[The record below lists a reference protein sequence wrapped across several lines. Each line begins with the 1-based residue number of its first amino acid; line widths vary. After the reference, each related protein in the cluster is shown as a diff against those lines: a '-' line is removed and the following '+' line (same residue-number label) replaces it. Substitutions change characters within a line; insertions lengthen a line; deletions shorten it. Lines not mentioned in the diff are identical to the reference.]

1 MRKPLLMC
9 LALAFLAP
17 SALLAAETSRDDLET
32 MAAST
37 DALARIAR
45 RLGSSGVLDEDLAVR
60 IDRMYPDALRHFAA
74 YRIFLSGAGAVLVC
88 TSDIH
93 RGLVEDYACTPQVDV
108 RLFDFP
114 DAPCAFTMNLAAAC
128 SRSGGQ

>member
-1 MRKPLLMC
+1 MRKPLL
-9 LALAFLAP
+9 AFLVLASLVPVAP
-17 SALLAAETSRDDLET
+17 PASAASRDDLEN

-45 RLGSSGVLDEDLAVR
+45 RFGAIGVADGELEAR
-60 IDRMYPDALRHFAA
+60 IGRDYPDALRPFAD
-74 YRIFLSGAGAVLVC
+74 YRIILVGGGAVLVC
-88 TSDIH
+88 TSDNV

-114 DAPCAFTMNLAAAC
+114 DSPCAFTMNLAAAC
-128 SRSGGQ
+128 TRSGAQ